1 MNRDPKVKRGR
12 KLCGGHNFMFKAR
25 LEGAEAREVGS
36 RLIKGSFVQLV
47 EETGL
52 F

>member
-1 MNRDPKVKRGR
+1 MNRDQKVKGR

-25 LEGAEAREVGS
+25 LEGPEAREVGS
-36 RLIKGSFVQLV
+36 QLIVESFVQLV